1 MSPQTNYSL
10 LSEAKP
16 YSKTAPNN
24 NNDFSVLLQLG
35 CIPLIS
41 FILRYLLAFCC
52 VMVCQM
58 TAFSCGLAGG
68 TIQNFLH
75 LTITLFL
82 LESIYSN
89 LVLLPWREVTKLNDF
104 FYKPRFRK
112 RILRSSTAHEKFPS
126 VETTSWLTSPNTFA
140 RPVHYVISTCYN
152 SQPVFTGSNRIRVSN
167 YGLMDSQNCPRPK
180 RKFPVECF
188 PHFFTFL
195 HRSYW
200 TERTDCTLR

>member
-1 MSPQTNYSL
+1 MRLKKFCSFGNQNNGRIFQSYRKENDLDFHVVSVSAGNMSPQTNYSL

-126 VETTSWLTSPNTFA
+126 VETTS
-140 RPVHYVISTCYN
+140 
-152 SQPVFTGSNRIRVSN
+152 
-167 YGLMDSQNCPRPK
+167 
-180 RKFPVECF
+180 
-188 PHFFTFL
+188 
-195 HRSYW
+195 
-200 TERTDCTLR
+200 